1 MTSNPNYDST
11 GVESYSIPDFHFSNG
26 TTLHDVRV
34 AYRSFNAS
42 STAGAV
48 LIPTC
53 YSGLINTTLTFTA
66 GPHAD
71 ALAAYHVIVVAMLGN
86 GESASPS
93 TKPFFPEAGTLRYA
107 DVVRAQ
113 HALLTQHL
121 GVRGGLE
128 AVVGFSMGGQQ
139 AYHWAVLYPGFVK
152 RVVAICSSARTSL
165 HNYAFLEGPVAALTS
180 SIDYVAWRAMKA
192 KVAAGEPV
200 GVHLKEV
207 LPKTGLRAF
216 ARAYAAWLTS
226 PAWFRQ
232 RLFTTMDGAPAT
244 VEEWMRAREE
254 GTMHWDAEDLL
265 VLARMWQ
272 MGDIGAVT
280 PVTPVTAASAA
291 SEEEE
296 EEEEA
301 EPPVTPA
308 AAQTQLGGK
317 VPDDAA
323 FQAALRGIQAKVLLM
338 PCRTDQ
344 YFPPEDSEVEMQFL
358 QRGTLAVIESV
369 WGHVA
374 GGGLNPADTTFMNE
388 RIAEFMKTE

>member
-1 MTSNPNYDST
+1 MTNNPNYDAT
-11 GVESYSIPDFHFSNG
+11 GVESYSIPDFHFTNG

-34 AYRSFNAS
+34 AYRSFNAA
-42 STAGAV
+42 STAGVV

-53 YSGLINTTLTFTA
+53 YSGLINTTLTFTTA
-66 GPHAD
+66 PHA
-71 ALAAYHVIVVAMLGN
+71 ALAAYHVVVVAMLGN

-93 TKPFFPEAGTLRYA
+93 TKPFFPEPGELRYEDA
-107 DVVRAQ
+107 VRAQ
-113 HALLTQHL
+113 HALLTGHL
-121 GVRGGLE
+121 GVTQLE

-139 AYHWAVLYPGFVK
+139 AYHWGVMYPGFVR

-180 SIDYVAWRAMKA
+180 SIDYVAWKAMKA

-200 GVHLKEV
+200 GPHLKEV

-226 PAWFRQ
+226 TAWFRA
-232 RLFTTMDGAPAT
+232 RLFTTLPGGPAS

-254 GTMHWDAEDLL
+254 GSLGWDADDLL

-272 MGDIGAVT
+272 MGDVGAVMHAGEGN
-280 PVTPVTAASAA
+280 PEASAKA
-291 SEEEE
+291 
-296 EEEEA
+296 EA
-301 EPPVTPA
+301 DATEL
-308 AAQTQLGGK
+308 TQLGGR
-317 VPDDAA
+317 VPDDDA
-323 FQAALRGIQAKVLLM
+323 FAAALAAIQAKVLLM

-344 YFPPEDSEVEMQFL
+344 YFPPEDSEVEMKFL
-358 QRGTLAVIESV
+358 RRGTLAVIESV

-374 GGGLNPADTTFMNE
+374 GGGLNPADTAFMND
-388 RIAEFMKTE
+388 RIAEFMKEP

>member
-1 MTSNPNYDST
+1 MTSNPSYDAT

-26 TTLHDVRV
+26 TTLHDLRV

-53 YSGLINTTLTFTA
+53 YSGLINTTLTFTT
-66 GPHAD
+66 GPHA

-93 TKPFFPEAGTLRYA
+93 TKPFFPEAGTLRYS

-139 AYHWAVLYPGFVK
+139 AYHWAVMYPGFVK

-180 SIDYVAWRAMKA
+180 SIDYVAWKAMKA

-232 RLFTTMDGAPAT
+232 RLFTTMEGSPAS

-254 GTMHWDAEDLL
+254 GTLNWDAEDLL

-280 PVTPVTAASAA
+280 DAS
-291 SEEEE
+291 
-296 EEEEA
+296 EA
-301 EPPVTPA
+301 EPPVTP
-308 AAQTQLGGK
+308 AQTQLGGK

-344 YFPPEDSEVEMQFL
+344 YFPPEDSEVEMKFL

-374 GGGLNPADTTFMNE
+374 GGGLNPADTAFMNE